1 MSFREHQVKEAI
13 RIERERCAD
22 IAFQSVWEKT
32 GSAGC
37 AAQVRHDVLHDSV
50 RGEKRSLAHIAE
62 LYEKAKAVDDS
73 LRA

>member
-1 MSFREHQVKEAI
+1 MPVSDEMYLALMN
-13 RIERERCAD
+13 ERKRCAD
-22 IAFQSVWEKT
+22 LAFQSVLEKT

-37 AAQVRHDVLHDSV
+37 AAQVRHDVMYDSV
-50 RGEKRSLAHIAE
+50 RGEKRSLAHVAE